1 MMQVR
6 PRRAWLLYLA
16 MLALTITPVPLGSA
30 VASCAA
36 PSLVVEGTQG
46 RPVIDQAMDLTVD
59 GRAFV
64 RGCDDTGAVTVN
76 AFGCESSEQRGRTTP
91 MRNVR
96 LLLQQDD
103 KRWVLGAE
111 DAGADDVGSGADGQ
125 LGNITWRVRVPADVE
140 AGPAVL
146 VADVPPRGEDALDA
160 RLRVLISQP

>member
-16 MLALTITPVPLGSA
+16 MLALAVTPVRLGSA

-36 PSLVVEGTQG
+36 PSLVVAGTQG

-76 AFGCESSEQRGRTTP
+76 AFGCESSEQRERTTP

-111 DAGADDVGSGADGQ
+111 DAGSAADGQ